1 MEQINALNIDN
12 IQQQMDTTTPDWA
25 KSIISQMGL
34 LLKLAAD
41 IISDNNDNQSI
52 QQQMEERDRQHC
64 IVINNI
70 PESNASQPINRAKED
85 EAVVEEILNACGLD
99 TGLPVGIFRMGK
111 KMVNKNRLIKV
122 KFPCTA
128 SVKETLRGKKNLK
141 TIPKFKNISIRE
153 SLSKEER
160 DIRTSLIKKCIA
172 MRAEKPGC
180 DFIVYANNVI
190 LREEVH
196 LFRNS
201 LPKNL

>member
-1 MEQINALNIDN
+1 
-12 IQQQMDTTTPDWA
+12 MDTTTPDWA

-111 KMVNKNRLIKV
+111 KMGRSSPFSQFTPKKLVNFHPSYNQNPKV
-122 KFPCTA
+122 K
-128 SVKETLRGKKNLK
+128 K
-141 TIPKFKNISIRE
+141 SI
-153 SLSKEER
+153 
-160 DIRTSLIKKCIA
+160 
-172 MRAEKPGC
+172 
-180 DFIVYANNVI
+180 FANNQT
-190 LREEVH
+190 
-196 LFRNS
+196 RNTA
-201 LPKNL
+201 KNNVNMD